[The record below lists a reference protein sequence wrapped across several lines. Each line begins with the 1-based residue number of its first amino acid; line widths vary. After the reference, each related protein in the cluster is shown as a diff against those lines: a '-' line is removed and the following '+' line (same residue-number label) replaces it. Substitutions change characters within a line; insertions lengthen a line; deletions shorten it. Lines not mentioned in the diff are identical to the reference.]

1 MTIFA
6 LSRRRWFARASA
18 AAVGAWSAGKAW
30 STRADAAT
38 ADGADAAALPDGARL
53 ALLNL
58 HTGEKAD
65 VVLVEG
71 GQRLPDAQAE
81 VARVLRDHR
90 NGEVHPIDD
99 AVLDQLVALR
109 AMLGLTQPFHVISG
123 FRSPASNA
131 QLAAAG
137 RAVARNSLHTQGR
150 AVDFRVPGLDL
161 RELHRAALDLRAGG
175 VGLYARSGFVHV
187 DCGRVR
193 RWGG

>member
-1 MTIFA
+1 MTTPTH
-6 LSRRRWFARASA
+6 SRRRWFARAAA
-18 AAVGAWSAGKAW
+18 AAVGAWSAGTAW
-30 STRADAAT
+30 SAPAA
-38 ADGADAAALPDGARL
+38 APNPAAEAAALPEGARL

-65 VVLVEG
+65 VVLVERG
-71 GQRLPDAQAE
+71 LRLPDARAE

-109 AMLGLTQPFHVISG
+109 TMLGLTQPFHVISG

-131 QLAAAG
+131 QLAASG
-137 RAVARNSLHTQGR
+137 RAVARNSLHTEGR
-150 AVDFRVPGLDL
+150 AIDIRVPGLEL
-161 RELHRAALDLRAGG
+161 RALHRAALELQAGG
-175 VGLYARSGFVHV
+175 VGFYARSGFVHV
-187 DCGRVR
+187 DSGRVR

>member
-1 MTIFA
+1 MSHFA
-6 LSRRRWFARASA
+6 LTRRRWFARATAAAVAWSA
-18 AAVGAWSAGKAW
+18 AAGSAAA
-30 STRADAAT
+30 RADTAAP
-38 ADGADAAALPDGARL
+38 PDGARL

-58 HTGEKAD
+58 HTGEQAD
-65 VVLVEG
+65 VVLVDR

-81 VARVLRDHR
+81 IARVLRDHR

-109 AMLGLTQPFHVISG
+109 AALGLRQPFHVISG

-137 RAVARNSLHTQGR
+137 RAVARHSLHTQGR
-150 AVDFRVPGLDL
+150 AIDIRVPGLDL
-161 RELHRAALDLRAGG
+161 RVLHRAALELQAGG
-175 VGLYARSGFVHV
+175 VGFYARSGFVHV
-187 DCGRVR
+187 DSGQVR